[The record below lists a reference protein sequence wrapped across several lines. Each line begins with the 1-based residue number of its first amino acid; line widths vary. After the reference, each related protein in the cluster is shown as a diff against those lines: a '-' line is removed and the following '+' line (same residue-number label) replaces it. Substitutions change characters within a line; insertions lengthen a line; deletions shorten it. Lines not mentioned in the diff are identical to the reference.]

1 MRDHF
6 DQFFLLVLPPLNHKS
21 LLNLLQG
28 ILILLTNLFGI
39 IFMEFTWDANVLS
52 VVESMPTQMRASS
65 LGSCSMVARVG
76 GLFAPLVWL
85 YF

>member
-1 MRDHF
+1 
-6 DQFFLLVLPPLNHKS
+6 
-21 LLNLLQG
+21 
-28 ILILLTNLFGI
+28 
-39 IFMEFTWDANVLS
+39 MEFTWDANVLS